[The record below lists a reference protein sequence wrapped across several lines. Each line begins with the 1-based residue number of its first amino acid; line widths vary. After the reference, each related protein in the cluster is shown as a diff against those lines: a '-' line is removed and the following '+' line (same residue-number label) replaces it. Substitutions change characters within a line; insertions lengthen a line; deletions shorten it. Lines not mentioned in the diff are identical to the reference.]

1 MCGGEAAPS
10 RLSENSCRPFRPQS
24 RFVNSRSAHRL
35 LLTVFLLSAFC
46 LLPTEIT
53 PSLTVGLLPLVFS
66 QNEAIQP
73 ASQPTPSAAPSPL
86 PSPTPPPN
94 LHQWGAVT
102 LFHGLPSDRVHAI
115 AQTEFGVTWFATDG
129 GLARYD
135 GRRTSAI
142 NAEGLPQGRVLA
154 LKTDESG
161 ALWIGKGDKSGP
173 A

>member
-1 MCGGEAAPS
+1 MVSVSRRLTAMCGGEAVPS

-24 RFVNSRSAHRL
+24 RFVNSRSTASRPWLLHFGPSGLQLRTAHRL

-102 LFHGLPSDRVHAI
+102 
-115 AQTEFGVTWFATDG
+115 
-129 GLARYD
+129 
-135 GRRTSAI
+135 
-142 NAEGLPQGRVLA
+142 
-154 LKTDESG
+154 
-161 ALWIGKGDKSGP
+161 
-173 A
+173 